1 MNILMYTLLYFAA
14 TLLVMITGII
24 ADWLSDDRE
33 KVGCGDWHKNKNGA
47 FCKFW
52 EAHLIPQRE
61 NAYI

>member
-47 FCKFW
+47 FCKF
-52 EAHLIPQRE
+52 
-61 NAYI
+61 